1 MKKVCVFLADGF
13 EMIEGLTTVDVLRR
27 AGVEVDTV
35 SIQET
40 KTVTASHGISLQADK
55 MFDEVDYTEKDMI
68 VLPGGSVGTENLDAH
83 EGVKEVVRQ
92 FIKASKYVAA
102 ICAAPGILGKMGYL
116 EGKKAVSHPSMTQF
130 LYGADV
136 QNSPAVRDGY
146 IITGR
151 AMAASLEFALL
162 ILESLEGK
170 AAVDKVC
177 AGIVR

>member
-13 EMIEGLTTVDVLRR
+13 ETIEGLTTVDVLRR

-40 KTVTASHGISLQADK
+40 KTVTTSHGISLQADK
-55 MFDEVDYTEKDMI
+55 LFDEVDYTEKDMI
-68 VLPGGSVGTENLDAH
+68 VLPGGSVGTENLDGH

-102 ICAAPGILGKMGYL
+102 ICAAPSILGKMGYL
-116 EGKKAVSHPSMTQF
+116 EGKKAVAHPSMTQF
-130 LYGADV
+130 LYGAKV
-136 QNSPAVRDGY
+136 QDDPAVRDGY
-146 IITGR
+146 IITGQ

-170 AAVDKVC
+170 AVVDKVC
-177 AGIVR
+177 EGIVR